1 MFYHRRR
8 RRLYAIPTAFRLLPP
23 MSGVCVGVA
32 LVAASPSL
40 LPTAGLPLLLLPAC
54 LFLQGTMRAFF
65 AGLLLGVSWAT
76 AGGSHVQERWLPS
89 ECERQPVV
97 LRGYVASVPETA
109 TAFGEQPVQR
119 FLLDVSALEPARC
132 AGPAR
137 VRLSYYGNTDI
148 APGQYGEFAGRL
160 RVPWGLANPGGADR
174 ESWYAV
180 NGIQAT
186 GSVRRIALEDRGLP
200 WRYRH
205 HVVRAGLQ
213 RSMES
218 LPGSAR
224 GKGVLV
230 ALTVGV
236 RHGITHHDWSLFREL
251 GVVHLAVISGLHV
264 SLAAGAGAV
273 VGRVL
278 ARGVSLARAG
288 AQWRQ
293 LPGILAL
300 ASALMYA
307 ALAGFSLPTVRA
319 LAMLAGVIVAFA
331 LGRDALKVH
340 TLLFAAL
347 VLVLMQPLALVS
359 SSFWLSLGAVC
370 ALLWFLAWQP
380 RRQPLTAGLRVHGY
394 LCLAMLPLTAWWF
407 GGGSVI
413 APAANAVAVPV
424 VGLLVVPLTLLAS
437 LADPLS
443 SATAEYLWSAALAL
457 IELLLSLA
465 DTLLAE
471 QESIMRYRALR
482 GGTYAALN
490 ALVAAALLGMPLPFS
505 LKAAVA
511 CLLLPLLLREAAPLP
526 EPRPELVVLDVGQ
539 GTSVVVSDGRRAL
552 VYDTGGGEPG
562 GYTTAAV
569 ALLPFLR
576 HRGIDAVDTLVVSH
590 ADRDHSAGTQALI
603 DAMPVG
609 ELLYGQT
616 IPGTAGGVPCRT
628 GTAWA
633 WPSGIRFRIL
643 AGADGV
649 GRSANDASCVLQVDL
664 AGFGFL
670 LPGDISAA
678 RERELV
684 LYWREALRADWLL
697 AAHHGSGSSTTA
709 AWLRAVNPGGVVLN
723 FGRANPFGH
732 PHPEVI
738 ARLMARGIDIRTT
751 AREGALVFR
760 VSNEGELEV
769 IPTRGGYAP
778 FWKPPA

>member
-8 RRLYAIPTAFRLLPP
+8 RRLCTIPYAFRLLSPL
-23 MSGVCVGVA
+23 SGIFLGAA
-32 LVAASPSL
+32 LVAASPAL

-54 LFLQGTMRAFF
+54 LLFHGAVRAFC
-65 AGLLLGVSWAT
+65 AALLLGVAWAT
-76 AGGSHVQERWLPS
+76 ASGSHMQERWLPS
-89 ECERQPVV
+89 ECERLPVV

-109 TAFGEQPVQR
+109 TAFGDQPVQR

-132 AGPAR
+132 AGPVR
-137 VRLSYYGNTDI
+137 VRLSYYGNTAI
-148 APGQYGEFAGRL
+148 APGQFGEFTGRL

-174 ESWYAV
+174 EAWYAA
-180 NGIQAT
+180 NGVQAT
-186 GSVRRIALEDRGLP
+186 GSIRRIALEQRALP

-205 HVVRAGLQ
+205 HIVRAGLQ
-213 RSMES
+213 RSIES
-218 LPGSAR
+218 LPGGVR
-224 GKGVLV
+224 GKGLLV

-236 RHGITHHDWSLFREL
+236 RHGITHRDWSLFREL

-278 ARGVSLARAG
+278 ARGVSLAHAG
-288 AQWRQ
+288 ARWRQ

-319 LAMLAGVIVAFA
+319 LVMLAGVIVAFF
-331 LGRDALKVH
+331 LGREAFRVH
-340 TLLFAAL
+340 TLLLAAL
-347 VLVLMQPLALVS
+347 VLVLMQPLAMVS

-380 RRQPLTAGLRVHGY
+380 RQQPLTAGLRVHGY

-443 SATAEYLWSAALAL
+443 PATARQLWSAALAV
-457 IELLLSLA
+457 IQLLLSLA
-465 DTLLAE
+465 DILAGHD
-471 QESIMRYRALR
+471 SILRYRALA
-482 GGTYAALN
+482 GGAYAALN
-490 ALVAAALLGMPLPFS
+490 GLLGVSLLGMPLPFS
-505 LKAAVA
+505 LRAAAA
-511 CLLLPLLLREAAPLP
+511 CLLLPLLLLQAAPRAD
-526 EPRPELVVLDVGQ
+526 PRPELAVLDVGQ
-539 GTSVVVSDGRRAL
+539 GTSVVVSDGHRAL
-552 VYDTGGGEPG
+552 IYDTGGGEPG
-562 GYTTAAV
+562 GYTAAAA

-576 HRGIDAVDTLVVSH
+576 QRGIVAVDTLVVSH
-590 ADRDHSAGTQALI
+590 ADRDHSAGTQAII

-609 ELLYGQT
+609 ELLHGQP
-616 IPGTAGGVPCRT
+616 IPGTTGGVPCRT
-628 GTAWA
+628 GTTWA
-633 WPSGIRFRIL
+633 WPSGVRFRIL
-643 AGADGV
+643 AGADGA

-684 LYWREALRADWLL
+684 LYWREALHSDWLL

-709 AWLRAVNPGGVVLN
+709 AWLRAVNPGGVILN

-732 PHPEVI
+732 PHPDVM
-738 ARLMARGIDIRTT
+738 ARLLARDIDIRST
-751 AREGALVFR
+751 AREGAVVFR

-778 FWKPPA
+778 FWKPSA